1 MTENGKNMVQDWQD
15 PDDAPDMS
23 TKEWQ
28 KKFENTI
35 VSRGRPKLDQTKI
48 STTMRL
54 DADIIERFRAKGP
67 GWQTRINDA
76 LREWLAK
83 SE

>member
-1 MTENGKNMVQDWQD
+1 MVQDWQD

-28 KKFENTI
+28 KKFENAI

-54 DADIIERFRAKGP
+54 DADIIEKFRAKGP